1 MGLRQVLQ
9 PLAHNAVIHFYD
21 AASDMIEMHEQKG
34 EFQRVASLLL
44 CLPGFG

>member
-9 PLAHNAVIHFYD
+9 PLAHSAVIRFYD
-21 AASDMIEMHEQKG
+21 AASDMIEMHERKG

-44 CLPGFG
+44 RLPSGG